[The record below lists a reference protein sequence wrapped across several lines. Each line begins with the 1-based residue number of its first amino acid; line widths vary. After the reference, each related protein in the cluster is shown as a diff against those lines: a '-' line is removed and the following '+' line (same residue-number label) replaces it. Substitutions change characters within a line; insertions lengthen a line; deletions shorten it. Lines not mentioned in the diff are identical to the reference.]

1 MDIIDTEE
9 KLIIAFPIYSGAWR
23 DPMNSCFYTVLL
35 RLDDRYVLCKDLDGD
50 IFVMNI
56 PG

>member
-9 KLIIAFPIYSGAWR
+9 KLVIAFPIYSGAWR